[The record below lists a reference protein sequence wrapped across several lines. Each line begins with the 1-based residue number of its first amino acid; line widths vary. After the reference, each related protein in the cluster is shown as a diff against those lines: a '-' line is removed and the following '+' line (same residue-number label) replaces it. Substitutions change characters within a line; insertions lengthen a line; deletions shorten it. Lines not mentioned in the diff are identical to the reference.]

1 MTIHS
6 WGFVLSL
13 VFKFRACFVAVVLL
27 WFAALAAAQSV
38 PPSQESVSDQ
48 PETQVQLQTLPVESQ
63 QWESL
68 AELRSEANTANT
80 TPESDAPDDGT
91 SAAGRN
97 ASAAEGLSYDGLA
110 TVNNSLTVDGVSAQQ
125 SFQSAPRGAV
135 GAKASYSEGAV
146 GSFRVLLHNY
156 SAEFGGAAGGLMQV
170 RSRQGGAS
178 RHGSAYLIS
187 RASWLAAT
195 NPFSIATSYNN
206 GVVSSEP
213 VKPSGSL
220 TQFGGTYGAPL
231 SWRAL
236 PKEWQRKITAFASM
250 DVALLD
256 DHIVSTPAEADFYA
270 LSASQTALLGNHGVT
285 ASEINTALNYLDSLT
300 GTVSR
305 HAYRVQGFGR
315 VDAEVTA
322 RDHVALS
329 YSGERS
335 DAPSGAAVGQ
345 ASDAVVALG
354 TASIG
359 DSFADVEAVT
369 ARWAHT
375 FSPRWSNELR
385 AQAAH
390 DLEYETPH
398 SPLPQEPAI
407 SPGGYAPQVAI
418 SPEGF
423 AYGTPASLG
432 RTAYPDEWRVE
443 LADAMKLRWGRHL
456 FTVGGDWSR
465 VHDRIAST
473 TDSDG
478 AFLYESST
486 VAEPNG
492 LANWIT
498 DYTLNVYAYPNAGCS
513 PAQGSSL
520 HYFCFNSFTQGFG
533 PAQTEFNLH
542 EFAGY
547 AEDAFEARKSLTLT
561 LGARYDY
568 TLLPVPQTPN
578 FTLDGDLAALGKPI
592 GGATATFPEDRNNF
606 AVRFGAVWE
615 KRFVTAHLG
624 YGVFFG
630 RTPGATIRAALT
642 DTALA
647 ASASTATIRIRPTTE
662 TLCPQI
668 TSVQQG
674 FGYPCVF
681 TSQPPAAAFQT
692 TSAVLFSSHFRA
704 PMVQRASLDLEHE
717 VGKRTTVRLGYAMAI
732 AVQLPQSVDVNIA
745 PAASQVEYTL
755 QGGDGFRGLH
765 TGETFVVPLY
775 TERRTT
781 NYGPVT
787 ALVSNANATYH
798 SGTME
803 VRWRGPSS
811 VEMRGSYTFSRAID
825 YGPQSSATPTAD
837 GQFDPYRD
845 GYDKGFSSQNFPQ
858 RFAGDVQYELRV
870 KSGPKE
876 LRRTLNGWRVAAIAT
891 AGSGA
896 PYSYQIFGGS
906 YLTGGR
912 ESINGSD
919 GETYL
924 PTVGRNTLRLP
935 AQGKVDLRVGREFKP
950 VEKVRLNVFAEAFN
964 LLNEVNVSRVQT
976 RAFLLGNPDARS
988 ISGCPAS
995 PKTTLVFQ
1003 DAAALACEGE
1013 NALPFGSPISSTTG
1027 ASKERQVEVGLRARF

>member
-1 MTIHS
+1 VLLVRIKIRAYL
-6 WGFVLSL
+6 VAALLSL
-13 VFKFRACFVAVVLL
+13 
-27 WFAALAAAQSV
+27 ALTAAAQSV
-38 PPSQESVSDQ
+38 QTSQEVVTGQ
-48 PETQVQLQTLPVESQ
+48 PETQVQLETLPVEAQ

-68 AELRSEANTANT
+68 AELRSEANAANT
-80 TPESDAPDDGT
+80 TPETDAPDDGT
-91 SAAGRN
+91 SAATSRN

-110 TVNNSLTVDGVSAQQ
+110 TLNNSLTVDGLSAQQ
-125 SFQSAPRGAV
+125 SFESRPRGAL

-156 SAEFGGAAGGLMQV
+156 SAEFGGASGGLMQV
-170 RSRQGGAS
+170 RSRAGGEQ
-178 RHGSAYLIS
+178 RHGSAYVIS
-187 RASWLAAT
+187 RSSVLAAT
-195 NPFSIATSYNN
+195 NPFSVATNYHN
-206 GVVSSEP
+206 GVVSSEA

-220 TQFGGTYGAPL
+220 TQLGGTMGGPL
-231 SWRAL
+231 SWRVL
-236 PKEWQRKITAFASM
+236 PKPWQRKIAVFASV
-250 DVALLD
+250 DVALHD
-256 DHIVSTPAEADFYA
+256 DHIVSTPAEASFYT
-270 LSASQTALLGNHGVT
+270 LSASQIALLGNRGVG
-285 ASEINTALNYLDSLT
+285 ADAINAALNYIDSLT
-300 GTVSR
+300 GTVAR

-335 DAPSGAAVGQ
+335 DAPSGAAAGQ
-345 ASDAVVALG
+345 ASDAVVALA

-359 DSFADVEAVT
+359 DSFADVQAAT
-369 ARWAHT
+369 ARWSHL

-398 SPLPQEPAI
+398 APLPQEPAI
-407 SPGGYAPQVAI
+407 SPGGYAPQVTI
-418 SPEGF
+418 SPNGF
-423 AYGTPASLG
+423 AYGTQASLG

-443 LADAMKLRWGRHL
+443 LADAMKLRWRRHL

-473 TDSDG
+473 TDADG

-492 LANWIT
+492 LGNWIT

-520 HYFCFNSFTQGFG
+520 HYFCFKSFTQGFG
-533 PAQTEFNLH
+533 PSETEFNLH

-547 AEDAFEARKSLTLT
+547 AEDAFQARKNLTLT

-568 TLLPVPQTPN
+568 TLLPLPQTPN
-578 FTLDGDLAALGKPI
+578 FTLDSDLASLGAPI

-642 DTALA
+642 DTALP
-647 ASASTATIRIRPTTE
+647 ASTATIRIRPTTE
-662 TLCPQI
+662 ALCPQI
-668 TSVQQG
+668 TGAQQG
-674 FGYPCVF
+674 FGYPCAFPSEPSGAV
-681 TSQPPAAAFQT
+681 FQT

-704 PMVQRASLDLEHE
+704 PMVQRASLDLERE
-717 VGKRTTVRLGYAMAI
+717 LGKRTTVRLGYSMAI

-745 PAASQVEYTL
+745 PAQSLVEYTL
-755 QGGDGFRGLH
+755 QGGDAFRGLH

-798 SGTME
+798 SGTAE
-803 VRWRGPSS
+803 VRWRGPRALDSL
-811 VEMRGSYTFSRAID
+811 EMRGSFTFSRAID
-825 YGPQSSATPTAD
+825 YGPQSSGTPTAD

-845 GYDKGFSSQNFPQ
+845 GYDKGLSSQNFPQ

-876 LRRTLNGWRVAAIAT
+876 LRRALNGWRVAAIAT

-906 YLTGGR
+906 YLSGGR
-912 ESINGSD
+912 ESINGS
-919 GETYL
+919 GGATYL

-935 AQGKVDLRVGREFKP
+935 AQGKVDLRVGREFRTRGKL
-950 VEKVRLNVFAEAFN
+950 RWNVFAEAFN
-964 LLNEVNVSRVQT
+964 LLNEVNVARVQT
-976 RAFLLGNPDARS
+976 RAFLLGNPNAPA

-995 PKTTLVFQ
+995 TATTLVFQ
-1003 DAAALACEGE
+1003 DAAAIACEGQ
-1013 NALPFGSPISSTTG
+1013 NALPFGAPSSSTTG
-1027 ASKERQVEVGLRARF
+1027 ASKQRQVEIGLRARF